1 MVLSYRPARVATA
14 ALLTGGVAL
23 AGAVA
28 LAGCTAARAPAPA
41 PLVPAWR
48 AADLPAPPAALPRRM
63 VRAAAWC
70 GDRWY
75 LAGAV
80 GDTAGATQ
88 PAAWSSL
95 DGRAWRTLPLV
106 PRTYYGRQH
115 VLYTA
120 ACRDG
125 RPAVLGAKSGG
136 AHGYPRTSNW
146 APAADGTLTEVVS
159 GFELYGGPAAV
170 NVARVVSGPAGYLI
184 AGNRM
189 SGAAVWRSADG
200 GEFRI
205 IERAPGL
212 AGDGEGETWAHDAA
226 AVPAG
231 WLVVG
236 GIVRRGRT
244 ERDPLAWLAP
254 ADGATWRRVPVPGGG
269 EFDELQRVATVGG
282 TPVAVGPDG
291 GSFAAWRS
299 APGGQRWQRAGRFG
313 ALPAGGVPAVTALVS
328 VASGLVAAVGDQ
340 RLTALWGS
348 ADRGASWRPVQAPA
362 ELRACGDCA
371 VTLAA
376 GSGGLVLTADDGH
389 RTSVWTAPDL
399 PAAR

>member
-1 MVLSYRPARVATA
+1 MAHPHRPTRMPTA
-14 ALLTGGVAL
+14 ALVAAAL
-23 AGAVA
+23 AGGAA
-28 LAGCTAARAPAPA
+28 LAACTAARAPEPA

-48 AADLPAPPAALPRRM
+48 PADLPAPPAGLPRRM
-63 VRAAAWC
+63 VRAASWC

-80 GDTAGATQ
+80 GDAAGATR
-88 PAAWSSL
+88 PAAWSSV
-95 DGRAWRTLPLV
+95 DGRSWRALPLA

-115 VLYTA
+115 VLYTV

-136 AHGYPRTSNW
+136 AHGNPRTSNW
-146 APAADGTLTEVVS
+146 APGAAGTLTEVVS
-159 GFELYGGPAAV
+159 GFELYGGPTAV
-170 NVARVVSGPAGYLI
+170 NVARVVAGPAGYLI

-189 SGAAVWRSADG
+189 SGAAVWRSGDG

-205 IERAPGL
+205 TERAPGL
-212 AGDGEGETWAHDAA
+212 ASDGEGETWAHDAA

-254 ADGATWRRVPVPGGG
+254 ADGAAWRRVPVPGGG
-269 EFDELQRVATVGG
+269 EFDELHRVVVAGD

-291 GSFAAWRS
+291 SSFAAWQ
-299 APGGQRWQRAGRFG
+299 AGQGGEGWRRAGRFG
-313 ALPAGGVPAVTALVS
+313 ALPAGGVPAVTALVGG
-328 VASGLVAAVGDQ
+328 ASGLVAAVGDQ
-340 RLTALWGS
+340 HLTALWQS
-348 ADRGASWRPVQAPA
+348 ADRGGTWRPVQSPA
-362 ELRACGDCA
+362 ALRACGDCA

-376 GSGGLVLTADDGH
+376 GPGGLLLTADDGS
-389 RTSVWTAPDL
+389 RTSVWTAPDVSV
-399 PAAR
+399 AR